1 MSRSQLPVVRGAK
14 TDSEVSEGLV
24 PTPVHST
31 AHDQTLQGM
40 SQESGF
46 SSELLESCSEPVREE
61 GGGRRGEGRGGG
73 MGGRG
78 RMKLRT
84 TMIRTSTRQL
94 TWQSHQTQ

>member
-31 AHDQTLQGM
+31 AHNQTLQGM

-61 GGGRRGEGRGGG
+61 GGGGRGEEGG

-84 TMIRTSTRQL
+84 TIIRTSTRQL